1 MNLEEFFSQVFS
13 LAGTY
18 SLALATF
25 LFLICFVGEALAV
38 AVPYALETMW
48 LLAGYQLSKGM
59 MSIPQF
65 LVLLLS
71 AQAGR
76 QTGALVFGMLGRMG
90 ITPLK
95 RFLERFKFFSSL
107 GQGALARMIQ
117 RVNLLSPFSVA
128 LGRLL
133 WLRVPLTLLL
143 SAQNKFG
150 VLALAVL
157 ISGIVWD
164 CAYVLLGSMVGATVK
179 VEPFYVILL
188 FIAGLTV
195 LYVIGFIARRV
206 YQHAA
211 NGRAGGGAQ

>member
-1 MNLEEFFSQVFS
+1 MNLDEFFSQVFS

-18 SLALATF
+18 SLTLATF
-25 LFLICFVGEALAV
+25 LFLICFIGEALAI
-38 AVPYALETMW
+38 AVPYALETVW
-48 LLAGYQLSKGM
+48 LLAGYQLSKDM
-59 MSIPQF
+59 MSVPQL
-65 LVLLLS
+65 LVLLLA
-71 AQAGR
+71 AQMGR
-76 QTGALVFGMLGRMG
+76 QTGALVFGKLGRLG

-107 GQGALARMIQ
+107 SQGTPARMLQ

-164 CAYVLLGSMVGATVK
+164 CSYVLLGSVVGATVK
-179 VEPFYVILL
+179 VETFYVILL

-206 YQHAA
+206 YQHAV
-211 NGRAGGGAQ
+211 NGHAGRTQ